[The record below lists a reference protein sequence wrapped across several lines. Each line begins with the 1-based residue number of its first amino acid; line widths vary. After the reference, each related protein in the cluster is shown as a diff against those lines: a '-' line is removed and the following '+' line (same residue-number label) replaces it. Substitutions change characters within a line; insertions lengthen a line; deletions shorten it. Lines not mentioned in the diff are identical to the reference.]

1 MNTSEVKIAAAPTDS
16 LIHRPASFFQ
26 PLDLAAIFPDPWPL
40 EVELGAG
47 DGSFL
52 AAWAARQPGCNFLGI
67 ERLLGRLRK
76 LDRKA
81 RRLGLRNLRL
91 MRIEAGYFLN
101 YLLPPR
107 SVAAIHVYFPDP
119 WPKRKHWKHRLVNAA
134 FVATGARVLQPGGR
148 VHLRTDDAN
157 YFAQMQSVFAA
168 SPDFVLIATEPEL
181 LAVETDFEREFN
193 ARGIPTNHATYQFV
207 PR

>member
-1 MNTSEVKIAAAPTDS
+1 MNTAEVKIAAASTAS
-16 LIHRPASFFQ
+16 LIYRPVSFFQ
-26 PLDLAAIFPDPWPL
+26 PLELAAIFPDPRPL
-40 EVELGAG
+40 EIELGAG
-47 DGSFL
+47 DGTFL
-52 AAWAARQPGCNFLGI
+52 ATWATQRPGSNFLGI

-101 YLLPPR
+101 YLLPLR

-119 WPKRKHWKHRLVNAA
+119 WPKRKHRKHRLVNTA
-134 FVATGARVLQPGGR
+134 FVATAARVLQPGGR
-148 VHLRTDDAN
+148 VHLRTDDAD
-157 YFAQMQSVFAA
+157 YFAQMRSVFAA
-168 SPDFVLIATEPEL
+168 SPNFYLIATEPEL
-181 LAVETDFEREFN
+181 LAVKTDFETEFN
-193 ARGIPTNHATYQFV
+193 ARGIPTNHATYQLV